1 MEPEILYE
9 DESVLVVNKPAGL
22 IVHSDGRTEEPSVAE
37 WVLKHYPQMADV
49 GEPWTS
55 PPGSAKA
62 SQGTQGEVILRPGIV
77 HRLDRTT
84 SGVMVLAKTAEAHAF
99 LKNEFQSRAVQK
111 EYRAYV
117 YGQPKAERGVIEAEI
132 VRIRA
137 TPPRWGVA
145 RNEGM
150 VVTKERAGRAA
161 VTEWEVFARGAD
173 DATGEKASFLA
184 ARPKTG
190 RTHQIRVHF
199 QSIHHPVV
207 ADHLYAKGR
216 PAILGF
222 ARPALHAFQLSLR
235 LPNGAEKTFEAPLPP
250 DFLTAAELFRSEA

>member
-1 MEPEILYE
+1 MEPIVLYE
-9 DESVLVVNKPAGL
+9 DDDIIVIDKPAGL
-22 IVHSDGRTEEPSVAE
+22 IVHSDGRTIEPSVAE
-37 WVLKHYPQMADV
+37 WAVQRYPALADV
-49 GEPWTS
+49 GEPWVS
-55 PPGSAKA
+55 P
-62 SQGTQGEVILRPGIV
+62 QGETVLRPGIV

-84 SGVMVLAKTAEAHAF
+84 SGVMVLAKTNEAHAF

-190 RTHQIRVHF
+190 RTHQIRVHL